1 MRALSPFI
9 ISHPERQSGAQH
21 TMFSALT
28 LSVWVLWLYLWL
40 PLITTILWMVG
51 IRWTYIQVFR
61 GSRGV
66 SLWVILWIMIGTAV
80 ILGSWSSYNHRRFAK
95 KTQRRQAQALAKSS
109 IGTSF
114 GISSTMLSVLLRERR
129 LNLYFDDAEQLIRA
143 VAVSDDPSPSAISLV
158 ARITP

>member
-1 MRALSPFI
+1 MRALSPCI

-51 IRWTYIQVFR
+51 IRWAYIQVFR

-66 SLWVILWIMIGTAV
+66 SLWVIVWIMTATAV
-80 ILGSWSSYNHRRFAK
+80 ILGSWSSYNHFRFAK
-95 KTQRRQAQALAKSS
+95 KAQRRQVQALAKSS
-109 IGTSF
+109 IGKSF
-114 GISSTMLSVLLRERR
+114 NISSATLSVLLRERR
-129 LNLYFDDAEQLIRA
+129 LNLYFDDAEQLIR
-143 VAVSDDPSPSAISLV
+143 VVPVSGDPAPSTVSLV
-158 ARITP
+158 GVGL

>member
-51 IRWTYIQVFR
+51 IRWAYIQVFR

-66 SLWVILWIMIGTAV
+66 SLWVIVWILIATAV
-80 ILGSWSSYNHRRFAK
+80 ILGCWSSYNRLRFAK
-95 KTQRRQAQALAKSS
+95 KTQRRQVQALAKSS
-109 IGTSF
+109 IGVSF
-114 GISSTMLSVLLRERR
+114 GISGATLSVLLRGRR
-129 LNLYFDDAEQLIRA
+129 LNLYFDDAEQLIR
-143 VAVSDDPSPSAISLV
+143 VTAVSDDPAPSTVSLV
-158 ARITP
+158 RVAL

>member
-51 IRWTYIQVFR
+51 IRWAYIQVFR

-66 SLWVILWIMIGTAV
+66 SLWIILWILIAAAV
-80 ILGSWSSYNHRRFAK
+80 ILGCWSSYNHFRYAK
-95 KTQRRQAQALAKSS
+95 KTQRRQVEALAKSS
-109 IGTSF
+109 IGMSF
-114 GISSTMLSVLLRERR
+114 GISSATLSVLLRERR
-129 LNLYFDDAEQLIRA
+129 LNLYFDDAEQLVRV
-143 VAVSDDPSPSAISLV
+143 VAVSDDPSPSAIALAGV
-158 ARITP
+158 GR